1 MKHYDLAVI
10 GGSFSGLTCAQN
22 AARKGLRS
30 IVFERKKSPGAYTQS
45 TGIFVKEAAELLRL
59 PDRLTRKIS
68 GIRLYSPNMQSI
80 DLQSDDYY
88 FLATDTGKVLD
99 WMARQVKISG
109 GIVRCNQSVETIA
122 KKDNRYILMNE
133 NISCSYL
140 VGADGAKSK
149 VAKRFQLGRNNDYL
163 LGAEYEIQGLEKLD
177 DNYLH
182 VFLDS
187 FYAPGYIGWALK
199 GVEHTQVGIA
209 VNTPKKP
216 DMQGFLLH
224 LLKHFGG
231 TTKIINRRGGLIPT
245 GGPMFPFATDN
256 MCLLGDAA
264 GMVSPL
270 TAGGIYPAIEIG
282 QQLGFSIADYLLNT
296 NSDTDISEPPHLSI
310 EKMIPKYRFKR
321 PLRQLY
327 QHCPPPD
334 WLLNYL
340 ISNRAFQHI
349 AQIIFFHHRG
359 LFCKEAWKEILLQ
372 QKAY

>member
-10 GGSFSGLTCAQN
+10 GGSFSGLACAQS

-30 IVFERKKSPGAYTQS
+30 IVLERKKTSGAYTQS
-45 TGIFVKEAAELLRL
+45 TGIFVKEVAEILRL
-59 PDRLTRKIS
+59 PDSLTRKIS

-80 DLQSDDYY
+80 DLHSNNYY
-88 FLATDTGKVLD
+88 FLATNTGKVLD

-109 GIVRCNQSVETIA
+109 GIVRCNQSVETII
-122 KKDNRYILMNE
+122 KKDNRYVLMNE

-149 VAKRFQLGRNNDYL
+149 VAKQFKLGCNSDYL
-163 LGAEYEIQGLEKLD
+163 LGAEYAIEGLDNLD
-177 DNYLH
+177 EDYLH

-187 FYAPGYIGWALK
+187 YYAKGYIGWALK
-199 GVEHTQVGIA
+199 GVEHTQIGIA
-209 VNTPKKP
+209 VNTPNKP
-216 DMQGFLLH
+216 NIQGFLLH

-231 TTKIINRRGGLIPT
+231 TAKIINRRGGFIPT
-245 GGPMFPFATDN
+245 SGPIFPFATDN

-270 TAGGIYPAIEIG
+270 TAGGIHPAVEVG
-282 QQLGFSIADYLLNT
+282 QQLGVSIADYLLNA
-296 NSDTDISEPPHLSI
+296 NSDADNLELPHKTI
-310 EKMIPKYRFKR
+310 EKMISKYRFKK
-321 PLRQLY
+321 PLRQFY
-327 QHCPPPD
+327 QTFPPPD

-340 ISNRAFQHI
+340 ISNPTFKHI
-349 AQIIFFHHRG
+349 AQVIFFHHRG
-359 LFCKEAWKEILLQ
+359 LLCKEAWKEILFH